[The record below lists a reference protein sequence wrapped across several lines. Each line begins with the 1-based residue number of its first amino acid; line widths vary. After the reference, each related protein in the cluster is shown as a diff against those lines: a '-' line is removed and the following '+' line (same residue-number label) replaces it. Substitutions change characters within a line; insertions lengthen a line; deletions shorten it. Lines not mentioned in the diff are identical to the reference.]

1 MAKALTVDD
10 VILGEAVRGTAAER
24 YRDMLGIASVI
35 ANRSR
40 MLGVTPQEVV
50 ARQSEFNAYGKA
62 LPSGVEAYRDLARE
76 ALREVETAGPV
87 HGATFYATPAAKDN
101 LPRGLREEVRT
112 TGHVYFSDPQ
122 QRSINTAVGY
132 RQPAPIPV
140 QSRVPAPTFAERLP
154 APPATALAYAPA
166 SQAIGAAQV
175 LNNVAADPR
184 GLPRSPVGQV
194 ASAPIGPQSF
204 RAASS
209 LPMSAPSP
217 SALPQAVRDRMAPTP
232 MAAVPTPAPRPQA
245 APMTMPAR
253 PVSRTPEWGA
263 PKQTAPTPQMAS
275 LPQPVMDRM
284 AGFPQG
290 LPQRAA
296 PLPDA
301 VSYGLMAE
309 SLRSRGV
316 MGLDGRMAADQPRSL
331 PTRAPDVPTPTFA
344 SQRPSVG
351 ERMAGFAAAPAP
363 QMARSVPAPTFADRL
378 EQTAEAMAPAR
389 SNFAGPAGSFRS
401 MQAPSEM
408 AEIGSR
414 VAPVSVA
421 ERMGLPNAPTPSPAP
436 RGMMSR
442 IGDAIVSPAKASTMP
457 DHSPAVRDRMGGFA
471 PTQAVDMAGYKT
483 APAAPTTRMAE
494 AAPRGAT
501 GSWGPRGATGSWA
514 DTPAPRETPTRQMTS
529 PRAMEAMGA
538 PSLDNF
544 AMPQTRASVP
554 SAPPTPAP
562 QAAPAPSPAPA
573 PSSSRRSDDAW
584 GGMRDAV
591 SRADP
596 LTVADKATR
605 TAMQPEA
612 QPSFAERAFGSLGGL
627 GGVAGSIV
635 GGAVGGPLG
644 MVAGNLV
651 GRQIS
656 RPTAQVSTGG
666 NHGTGTRS
674 SAANAALNAGWSGFG
689 PMTAAQERAAR
700 NARSGSSSRGKSRSG
715 GGWSNEASSSAIG
728 GRTTSYSDGS
738 TSRSGSGRSGSG
750 NTGGLF

>member
-87 HGATFYATPAAKDN
+87 HSATFYATPAAKDN

-166 SQAIGAAQV
+166 PQATSAAQV
-175 LNNVAADPR
+175 LNDVAANPR
-184 GLPRSPVGQV
+184 GLPRSPVGRV
-194 ASAPIGPQSF
+194 ASAPMGLPNSGL
-204 RAASS
+204 RAALSQQAAALQSISPSLPQMPAPS
-209 LPMSAPSP
+209 LPMPSP
-217 SALPQAVRDRMAPTP
+217 Q
-232 MAAVPTPAPRPQA
+232 

-263 PKQTAPTPQMAS
+263 PKQAAPTPQTAS
-275 LPQPVMDRM
+275 LPQSVMDRM

-309 SLRSRGV
+309 SMKSRGV

-331 PTRAPDVPTPTFA
+331 PTRAPSVPTPTFMA
-344 SQRPSVG
+344 QRPS
-351 ERMAGFAAAPAP
+351 MPTPTPAP
-363 QMARSVPAPTFADRL
+363 REQVARSVPAPTFADRL
-378 EQTAEAMAPAR
+378 EKTAATLSPAR

-442 IGDAIVSPAKASTMP
+442 IGDAVVSPAKASTMP

-471 PTQAVDMAGYKT
+471 PTQAVDIAGYKT

-514 DTPAPRETPTRQMTS
+514 DTPAPRETPARQMTS
-529 PRAMEAMGA
+529 PRAMESMGA

-544 AMPQTRASVP
+544 AMPQSRAPAP
-554 SAPPTPAP
+554 SAPPAPALAP
-562 QAAPAPSPAPA
+562 QAAPA
-573 PSSSRRSDDAW
+573 PSSSRRSDAW
-584 GGMRDAV
+584 GGMRDSV
-591 SRADP
+591 SAADP
-596 LTVADKATR
+596 VAVAEKAMSRGYSST
-605 TAMQPEA
+605 PEA
-612 QPSFAERAFGSLGGL
+612 PGAPRSNTAPHSSFMSRTMDKVGGLGGL
-627 GGVAGSIV
+627 GGVMI
-635 GGAVGGPLG
+635 GGAVAGPVGAMIGGLIGKQIAPALG
-644 MVAGNLV
+644 LSNNG
-651 GRQIS
+651 
-656 RPTAQVSTGG
+656 
-666 NHGTGTRS
+666 HGIGTRS
-674 SAANAALNAGWSGFG
+674 SAADAALNAGWSGFG

-700 NARSGSSSRGKSRSG
+700 NAGSGYGSSSRSG
-715 GGWSNEASSSAIG
+715 GWGGFFGGGNEASSSAIG

-738 TSRSGSGRSGSG
+738 TERSSSKSKK
-750 NTGGLF
+750 